1 MDYNHKFCIILD
13 DYQVQYPNDWAIT
26 IYKDS
31 LAEAKA
37 VDSYDT
43 EPDQVPKSAYR
54 GELKGVTDLVFTPN
68 PEYGKKH
75 GSIYLLHRV

>member
-1 MDYNHKFCIILD
+1 MDYDNKFCIILD
-13 DYQVQYPNDWAIT
+13 DYQDQYPNDWVIT
-26 IYKDS
+26 IAKNT

-37 VDSYDT
+37 EDSYNT
-43 EPDQVPKSAYR
+43 EPDQVSRSDFR
-54 GELKGVTDLVFTPN
+54 GELKGETFLVFAPK

>member
-1 MDYNHKFCIILD
+1 MYDNKFCIILD
-13 DYQVQYPNDWAIT
+13 DYRDQYPDYWAIT
-26 IYKDS
+26 IAKDT
-31 LAEAKA
+31 LAEAQA
-37 VDSYDT
+37 EDSYDT

-54 GELKGVTDLVFTPN
+54 VELKGVTDLVFTPN

>member
-1 MDYNHKFCIILD
+1 MYDNKFCIILD
-13 DYQVQYPNDWAIT
+13 DYRDQYPDYWAIT
-26 IYKDS
+26 IAKDT
-31 LAEAKA
+31 LAEAEA
-37 VDSYDT
+37 EDSYDT

-54 GELKGVTDLVFTPN
+54 VELKGVTDLVFTPN